1 VVRQVAR
8 SGRRATAG
16 TRRVSGLRADAAI
29 DRDERG
35 VPTVRASCEEDLY
48 FALGYAQATDR
59 LWQMDVLR
67 RRAAGTLSAVLGPSL
82 VAEDTRW
89 RRLALARVSRAS
101 LALTDERTRA
111 NLEAFSAGVNAIAG
125 SRWWLPPEFLLLR
138 YRPRPWTPLD
148 SVMVV
153 KQLGFELGLNLRHEV
168 FRGQDMS
175 ADLAA
180 HLRVPRYP
188 ADGPVTVRAHGG
200 PVSPVELP
208 EPSRVWLADLLD
220 GPGERAV
227 GSNAWAVAGS
237 RTASGAPLLAND
249 PHVAFTQ
256 PSLWYQVGLEIGDHT
271 GYGVTVPGIP
281 GLIAGASRD
290 LAWGITNSWADT
302 QDLATD
308 PPPASWQEDGVVE
321 VRGGD
326 PVPVTASGGDGWVAY
341 GDDAGLFWS
350 GCTPSAEI
358 QACQRMWRAESYVEF
373 RDVLR
378 SFGVPVLNV
387 VVAGRDGTIAVKTAG
402 RVPDRTRGSGL
413 APAPFESVASSWREF
428 VPFDALPE
436 SVDPPEGYLVSA
448 NNKLLPDDASPDLGG
463 DWMPPY
469 RAARIEE
476 LIATT
481 PKVTAAD
488 CARWQTDD
496 LNGRA
501 RLLLPL
507 VLPSMPTTTAG
518 KACQEILSTWDCH
531 DRGDLAA
538 PLVFTHLMFAVA
550 DAWFGPLAATA
561 PDLVLQVD
569 HLVRDPSAVESL
581 GLPPLAATVAESLDT
596 IGAALTE
603 QFGAPSSWRY
613 DDVHRIT
620 DPHPLGQGGA
630 ALRAVFCTP
639 PTPVG
644 GSNQTVGLMAAV
656 REGHVVE
663 GAPWRMVAELTPE
676 GPHVHDVLRHG
687 ASGHPASPHY
697 DDQTAQHIRGELS
710 PVHHPPTDGTSLNL
724 RPRRSLSRTE
734 YSGRTNVDQ
743 KLV

>member
-1 VVRQVAR
+1 MSPAEWAVRQVAR
-8 SGRRATAG
+8 WGRRATAG
-16 TRRVSGLRADAAI
+16 TRRVRGLRSGAAI
-29 DRDERG
+29 DRDGRG
-35 VPTVRASCEEDLY
+35 VPTVRATSEEDLY

-82 VAEDTRW
+82 VEEDTRW
-89 RRLALARVSRAS
+89 RRLALARVARAS

-111 NLEAFSAGVNAIAG
+111 NLEAFSAGVNAVAG

-148 SVMVV
+148 SVLIV

-168 FRGQDMS
+168 FRGQELPPG
-175 ADLAA
+175 LAA

-188 ADGPVTVRAHGG
+188 ADGPVTVREHR
-200 PVSPVELP
+200 SPLP
-208 EPSRVWLADLLD
+208 EPSRVWLTELLD
-220 GPGERAV
+220 GPGDGFGLGERAA

-237 RTASGAPLLAND
+237 RTSSGAPLLAND
-249 PHVAFTQ
+249 PHVTFTQ
-256 PSLWYQVGLEIGDHT
+256 PSLWYQVGLRVDDHS

-308 PPPASWQEDGVVE
+308 PPAAAWREESVIE
-321 VRGGD
+321 VRGGA
-326 PVPVTASGGDGWVAY
+326 PVPVTASGGDGWVSY
-341 GDDAGLFWS
+341 GDGAGLFWS
-350 GCTPSAEI
+350 GCVPSAEI

-373 RDVLR
+373 REVLR

-402 RVPDRTRGSGL
+402 RVPNRERGSGL
-413 APAPFESVASSWREF
+413 APAPFPAVAESWREY

-436 SVDPPEGYLVSA
+436 SVNPPEGYVVSA
-448 NNKLLPDDASPDLGG
+448 NHKLLPDEATPDLGG

-476 LIATT
+476 LIRGTE
-481 PKVTAAD
+481 KVTASD
-488 CARWQTDD
+488 CAHWQTDD

-501 RLLLPL
+501 RELLPLLLPAT
-507 VLPSMPTTTAG
+507 PSTPAG
-518 KACQEILSTWDCH
+518 EACHRILSEWDHH
-531 DRGDLAA
+531 DRGDTAA
-538 PLVFTHLMFAVA
+538 PLVFTRLMLALS
-550 DAWFGPLAATA
+550 DTWLGPLAMTA

-569 HLVRDPSAVESL
+569 HLVRTPSALESL
-581 GLPPLAATVAESLDT
+581 GLPPLPIATADALDT
-596 IGAALTE
+596 VGAELTSTY
-603 QFGAPSSWRY
+603 GDPTCWRY
-613 DDVHRIT
+613 DEVHRIR

-630 ALRAVFCTP
+630 ALRAVFCTE

-644 GSNQTVGLMAAV
+644 GSNQTVGMMAAV

-663 GAPWRMVAELTPE
+663 GAPWRMVAELTPA
-676 GPHVHDVLRHG
+676 GPHVRDILRHG
-687 ASGHPASPHY
+687 ASGHPTSPHY
-697 DDQTAQHIRGELS
+697 DDQTPTHTRGDLT
-710 PVHHPPTDGTSLNL
+710 PVLTPAAATLNL
-724 RPRRSLSRTE
+724 RPRR
-734 YSGRTNVDQ
+734 
-743 KLV
+743 

>member
-1 VVRQVAR
+1 MSPAEWAIRLVAR
-8 SGRRATAG
+8 LGRRRPAG
-16 TRRVSGLRADAAI
+16 TRRVAGLRAGATI
-29 DRDERG
+29 DRDDRG
-35 VPTVRASCEEDLY
+35 VPTVRAECEADLY

-101 LALTDERTRA
+101 LGLTDERTRA

-125 SRWWLPPEFLLLR
+125 SRWRLAPEFLLLR
-138 YRPRPWTPLD
+138 YRPAPWTPLD

-168 FRGQDMS
+168 FRGQD
-175 ADLAA
+175 LPA

-200 PVSPVELP
+200 PVAPVSDLP

-227 GSNAWAVAGS
+227 GSNAWAVAGA

-249 PHVAFTQ
+249 PHVTFTQ
-256 PSLWYQVGLEIGDHT
+256 PSLWYQVGLRDGD
-271 GYGVTVPGIP
+271 GGAYGVTVPGIP

-308 PPPASWQEDGVVE
+308 PPPSSWREESVIE

-326 PVPVTASGGDGWVAY
+326 PVAVTAAGGDGWVAY
-341 GDDAGLFWS
+341 GEDAGLFWS
-350 GCTPSAEI
+350 GCVPSAEI

-373 RDVLR
+373 REALR

-402 RVPDRTRGSGL
+402 RVPDRLRDSGL
-413 APAPFESVASSWREF
+413 APADFASVASSWREF

-436 SVDPPEGYLVSA
+436 SVNPPEGYVVSA
-448 NNKLLPDDASPDLGG
+448 NHKLLPDGATPDLGG

-476 LIATT
+476 LVRATET
-481 PKVTAAD
+481 VTAHD

-507 VLPSMPTTTAG
+507 LLDCVPATPAG
-518 KACQEILSTWDCH
+518 RACHALLSTWDCH
-531 DRGDLAA
+531 DRGDAAA
-538 PLVFTHLMFAVA
+538 PRVFARLMLAVA
-550 DAWFGPLAATA
+550 DAWFGPLATTM
-561 PDLVLQVD
+561 PDLVSQVD
-569 HLVRDPSAVESL
+569 HLVRHPSAVESL
-581 GLPPLAATVAESLDT
+581 GLPTLAVTA
-596 IGAALTE
+596 GAALDE
-603 QFGAPSSWRY
+603 IGDPSSWRY
-613 DDVHRIT
+613 DDEHRIT

-630 ALRAVFCTP
+630 ALRAVFCTE

-644 GSNQTVGLMAAV
+644 GSSQTVGLMAAV

-663 GAPWRMVAELTPE
+663 GAPWRMVAELTPS
-676 GPHVHDVLRHG
+676 GPEIHDVLRHG
-687 ASGHPASPHY
+687 ASGNPTSPHY
-697 DDQTAQHIRGELS
+697 DDQTARHGAGELS
-710 PVHHPPTDGTSLNL
+710 PVRYPPEDGTRLTL
-724 RPRRSLSRTE
+724 VPR
-734 YSGRTNVDQ
+734 G
-743 KLV
+743 

>member
-1 VVRQVAR
+1 MSPAEWAVRLLTR
-8 SGRRATAG
+8 LGRRSVTG
-16 TRRVSGLRADAAI
+16 TRRVPGLVAGATISRDA
-29 DRDERG
+29 RG
-35 VPTVRASCEEDLY
+35 VPTVRAAAEQDLY

-67 RRAAGTLSAVLGPSL
+67 RRAAGTLSAVLGPAL

-111 NLEAFSAGVNAIAG
+111 NLEAFGAGVNAIAG
-125 SRWWLPPEFLLLR
+125 SRWWLPPEFVLLR

-168 FRGQDMS
+168 FRGQDMA

-200 PVSPVELP
+200 PVPPAELP

-220 GPGERAV
+220 GSGERAV
-227 GSNAWAVAGS
+227 GSNAWAVAGA
-237 RTASGAPLLAND
+237 RTESGAPLLAND
-249 PHVAFTQ
+249 PHVTFTH
-256 PSLWYQVGLEIGDHT
+256 PSLWYQVDLRVGDQT

-308 PPPASWQEDGVVE
+308 PPPPSWREDSVIE

-326 PVPVTASGGDGWVAY
+326 PVSVRAEGGDGWVSY
-341 GDDAGLFWS
+341 GEGAGLFWS
-350 GCTPSAEI
+350 GCVPSAEI

-373 RDVLR
+373 REVLR

-387 VVAGRDGTIAVKTAG
+387 VVAGRDGTLAVKTAG
-402 RVPDRTRGSGL
+402 RVPDRVRGSGL
-413 APAPFESVASSWREF
+413 TPAAFASVAESWREF

-436 SVDPPEGYLVSA
+436 SVNPPEGYVVSA
-448 NNKLLPDDASPDLGG
+448 NHKLLPDDATPDLGG

-476 LIATT
+476 LIVTT
-481 PKVTAAD
+481 PTVTADD

-507 VLPSMPTTTAG
+507 LLPATPVTPAG
-518 KACQEILSTWDCH
+518 VACRELLAAWDCH
-531 DRGDLAA
+531 DRGDAAA
-538 PLVFTHLMFAVA
+538 PLVFARLMLALA
-550 DAWFGPLAATA
+550 DRWLGPLALTA

-569 HLVRDPSAVESL
+569 HLVQTPSALGSL
-581 GLPPLAATVAESLDT
+581 GLPPLAATVSEALDEV
-596 IGAALTE
+596 GAAL
-603 QFGAPSSWRY
+603 GDPSSRRY
-613 DDVHRIT
+613 DDEHRIT

-644 GSNQTVGLMAAV
+644 GSSQTVGLMAAV
-656 REGHVVE
+656 REGPVVE
-663 GAPWRMVAELTPE
+663 GAPWRMVAELTAA
-676 GPHVHDVLRHG
+676 GPRVHDVLRHG

-697 DDQTAQHIRGELS
+697 DDQTARHARGELS
-710 PVHHPPTDGTSLNL
+710 PYAPEDATTLIL
-724 RPRRSLSRTE
+724 RPRT
-734 YSGRTNVDQ
+734 
-743 KLV
+743 